1 MDDQTSPQEPIPEL
15 ALAVPQDASNL
26 ARALDLEVATVS
38 AWLTQGL
45 GIVARYGSRIVGLA
59 HLVDDG
65 GHAEVADL
73 VFLTPDDVDVITA
86 LISGSEQIA
95 TELESRT
102 LGISCLPTSP
112 GPAYHRDGDWVR
124 VLPTRIVVPTAD
136 DMRAFGAVLAAE
148 LDAGDIVL
156 ASGDL
161 GAGKT
166 TLAQGIGMGLGIEGP
181 VISPTFVLARR
192 HAGAKGRPGLVHVD
206 AYRLGSAA
214 ELIDLDLDETMD
226 QAVTLIEWGA
236 GIAEDLGG
244 SHLDVDIRRSGDPD
258 GKTRVV
264 YLEGFGPRWQDVD
277 LSPLSELPLD
287 TISPDQT
294 GDNN

>member
-1 MDDQTSPQEPIPEL
+1 MTPEL
-15 ALAVPQDASNL
+15 AVATPEEAADL
-26 ARALDLEVATVS
+26 ARALDLDETTVS
-38 AWLTQGL
+38 TWLTR
-45 GIVARYGSRIVGLA
+45 GIGITARRGAATAGLA

-73 VFLTPDDVDVITA
+73 VLAAPDDDIAAA
-86 LISGSEQIA
+86 LVQGAEQIA
-95 TELESRT
+95 TDLESRI
-102 LGISCLPTSP
+102 LVVSCMQSAPSP
-112 GPAYHRDGDWVR
+112 GYRRDGDDWVR
-124 VLPTRIVVPTAD
+124 VLPTRLVVPTTEA
-136 DMRAFGAVLAAE
+136 MHSFGSTLATE
-148 LDAGDIVL
+148 LRAGDIVL

-166 TLAQGIGMGLGIEGP
+166 TLAQGIGMGLGVEGP

-192 HAGAKGRPGLVHVD
+192 HAGVDGRPGLVHVD

-214 ELIDLDLDETMD
+214 ELVDLDLDETMD

-244 SHLDVDIRRSGDPD
+244 SHLDIDIRRSGDPAD
-258 GKTRVV
+258 ETRVV

-277 LSPLSELPLD
+277 LSPLSELPLG
-287 TISPDQT
+287 TTPDET
-294 GDNN
+294 GDNI

>member
-1 MDDQTSPQEPIPEL
+1 MTPEL
-15 ALAVPQDASNL
+15 AVATPEEAADL
-26 ARALDLEVATVS
+26 ARALDLDETTVS
-38 AWLTQGL
+38 TWLTR
-45 GIVARYGSRIVGLA
+45 GIGITARRGAATAGLA

-73 VFLTPDDVDVITA
+73 VLAAPDDDIAAA
-86 LISGSEQIA
+86 LVQGAEQIA
-95 TELESRT
+95 T
-102 LGISCLPTSP
+102 
-112 GPAYHRDGDWVR
+112 D
-124 VLPTRIVVPTAD
+124 VVPTTEA
-136 DMRAFGAVLAAE
+136 MHSFGSTLATE
-148 LDAGDIVL
+148 LRAGDIVL

-166 TLAQGIGMGLGIEGP
+166 TLAQGIGMGLGVEGP

-192 HAGAKGRPGLVHVD
+192 HAGVDGRPGLVHVD

-214 ELIDLDLDETMD
+214 ELVDLDLDETMD

-244 SHLDVDIRRSGDPD
+244 SHLDIDIRRSGDPAD
-258 GKTRVV
+258 ETRVV

-277 LSPLSELPLD
+277 LSPLSEFPLG
-287 TISPDQT
+287 TTPDET
-294 GDNN
+294 GDNI

>member
-1 MDDQTSPQEPIPEL
+1 MTATVIAQGLSKRFIGPTGEPFN
-15 ALAVPQDASNL
+15 AVDNISLQ
-26 ARALDLEVATVS
+26 ARAGEL
-38 AWLTQGL
+38 
-45 GIVARYGSRIVGLA
+45 
-59 HLVDDG
+59 
-65 GHAEVADL
+65 
-73 VFLTPDDVDVITA
+73 TA
-86 LISGSEQIA
+86 LV
-95 TELESRT
+95 
-102 LGISCLPTSP
+102 
-112 GPAYHRDGDWVR
+112 GPD
-124 VLPTRIVVPTAD
+124 
-136 DMRAFGAVLAAE
+136 
-148 LDAGDIVL
+148 
-156 ASGDL
+156 

-277 LSPLSELPLD
+277 LSPLSEFPLG
-287 TISPDQT
+287 TTPDET
-294 GDNN
+294 GDNI